1 VDSSS
6 QPVARHRIV
15 TALLHLGFVLTG
27 IFMVL
32 LGPALPALVQR
43 WGLNDSQAGLFFAA
57 QFLGSV
63 LSGFLSGLLIP
74 RFGFRPAFVSGLALM
89 AAGAAFF
96 LHGSWLLA
104 LLAVFVF
111 GFGAGFMNAGTNL
124 WIGQAYVSGASGA
137 LSFVNF
143 SWAVGAVACPLI
155 VQFMQSV
162 ARFHELLIS
171 LAVAAALLSAVFAA
185 TPVDLVELRNADIDS
200 ASTVPIKIPRDYY
213 AVALIILLFLYEG
226 AETSLGGWLAMYSRE
241 LSSVDRLRAGV
252 VAPSFFWAGM
262 MLGRLAGPAILRKI
276 SSKPV
281 VEASVGC
288 ALLSSILLLRSPS
301 LIPLFGEALVAG
313 LGCALVYPIL
323 VARAIERY
331 GVAARTVVGPMLA
344 ISGFGPASMPW
355 LVGVIA
361 SHVGDLKAGLGV
373 VLVALITILGGLRF
387 VYGDASLK
395 PSPNSPARE

>member
-1 VDSSS
+1 M
-6 QPVARHRIV
+6 V

-32 LGPALPALVQR
+32 LGPALPMLVQH

-63 LSGFLSGLLIP
+63 LANFLSGLLIP
-74 RFGFRPAFVSGLALM
+74 KFGFRPAFVSGFALM

-96 LHGSWLLA
+96 LHGSWMLA

-111 GFGAGFMNAGTNL
+111 GFGTGFLTAGTNL
-124 WIGQAYVSGASGA
+124 WIAEGDASGGSGA
-137 LSFVNF
+137 LSLVNF
-143 SWAVGAVACPLI
+143 SWTVGAVACPFI
-155 VQFMQSV
+155 VQLMQSP
-162 ARFHELLIS
+162 ARFHNFLNGLT
-171 LAVAAALLSAVFAA
+171 VGAALLGAVFAA
-185 TPVDLVELRNADIDS
+185 TPRDRVELGGGGGSSRR
-200 ASTVPIKIPRDYY
+200 TVPIKIPRDYY
-213 AVALIILLFLYEG
+213 AAAFIILLFLYEG
-226 AETSLGGWLAMYSRE
+226 SEASLGGWLAMYSRE
-241 LSSVDRLRAGV
+241 LSSVERLRAGV
-252 VAPSFFWAGM
+252 IAPSFFWAGM
-262 MLGRLAGPAILRKI
+262 MLGRIVGPAILKHT
-276 SSKPV
+276 SSRLV

-301 LIPLFGEALVAG
+301 MIPLFAEAFVAG

-344 ISGFGPASMPW
+344 ISGFGPALMPW
-355 LVGVIA
+355 LVGMIA

-373 VLVALITILGGLRF
+373 VLVALIAILGGIRF

-395 PSPNSPARE
+395 PNPE

>member
-1 VDSSS
+1 VDSLSH
-6 QPVARHRIV
+6 PVARHRIV
-15 TALLHLGFVLTG
+15 TALLHAGFVLTG

-63 LSGFLSGLLIP
+63 LSNFLSGLLIP
-74 RFGFRPAFVSGLALM
+74 RFGFRPAFISGLALM

-111 GFGAGFMNAGTNL
+111 GFGTGFLTAGTNL
-124 WIGQAYVSGASGA
+124 WIGQAYALGASGA
-137 LSFVNF
+137 LSLVNF
-143 SWAVGAVACPLI
+143 SWAVGAVACPFI
-155 VQFMQSV
+155 VQFMQSL
-162 ARFHELLIS
+162 ARFHDLLIA
-171 LAVAAALLSAVFAA
+171 LAVATAFLSAVFAA
-185 TPVDLVELRNADIDS
+185 TPVDLVELRTDGIDS
-200 ASTVPIKIPRDYY
+200 ESTVPIKIPRDYY
-213 AVALIILLFLYEG
+213 AVALIALLFLYEG

-241 LSSVDRLRAGV
+241 LSNVERLRAGV
-252 VAPSFFWAGM
+252 VAPSFFWAGI
-262 MLGRLAGPAILRKI
+262 MLGRVAGPAILRKI
-276 SSKPV
+276 SSKAV

-288 ALLSSILLLRSPS
+288 ALLSSILLLCSPS
-301 LIPLFGEALVAG
+301 LIPMFGEALVAG
-313 LGCALVYPIL
+313 LGCALIYPIL

-331 GVAARTVVGPMLA
+331 GVAARTVMGPMLA

-361 SHVGDLKAGLGV
+361 AHFGDLKAGLAV
-373 VLVALITILGGLRF
+373 VLVALITIMGGLRF

-395 PSPNSPARE
+395 PSPE